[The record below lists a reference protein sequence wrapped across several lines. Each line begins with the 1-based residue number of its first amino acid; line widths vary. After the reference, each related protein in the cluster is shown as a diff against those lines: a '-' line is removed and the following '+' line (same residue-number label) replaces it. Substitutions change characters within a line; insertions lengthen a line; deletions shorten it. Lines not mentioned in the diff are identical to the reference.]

1 MFRELKDPSSF
12 IEIYIDEIKET
23 LSLGES
29 IKTLF
34 EMLNQMER
42 YHFNPH
48 IIKNKRIRQ
57 GVEKS
62 MVILIR
68 EIHKLEELRD
78 SLEIL
83 RK

>member
-1 MFRELKDPSSF
+1 
-12 IEIYIDEIKET
+12 
-23 LSLGES
+23 
-29 IKTLF
+29 
-34 EMLNQMER
+34 MLNQMER